1 MSAASAWAGN
11 GGHGMNRSS
20 LHDAD
25 KGTYDKVTK
34 PWQASPLNKRSP
46 LHVWR
51 QAEEKQAEE
60 LPPEA
65 ASTAMHILFPPVVK
79 FDPVEWAER
88 KGLFLWSKQREF
100 LHSVMSHRYTAVQ
113 SCHDAGKSFGVA
125 VLILA
130 WADTYGHNSFIAWT
144 APTYPQVNAIVGREL
159 RDLIRKLDLTNLEL
173 MLDNTLKYRGV
184 MRGYGRK
191 PADKSQSAFQGT
203 HAKHVLVVIDE
214 ACGISE
220 NIFTGADAIATNED
234 ARVIAIGNPD
244 NPSSHFK
251 KICEPGS
258 GWNKVRIDGLET
270 PNFTDEEVPDWLRP
284 LLLSPEWVAERKVRW
299 GEQSP
304 LYISKVR
311 GEFPQHN
318 INSVFPWDLVTQAG
332 TGKPAKTIAHARPSL
347 VVDIARS
354 GQDEAAGYAIVN
366 GKAKL
371 VFSYDTCDL
380 MELTGECA
388 SWGRDN
394 PNCTIIIDANG
405 MGAGVHDRLREQGFK
420 VRGFLGGSR
429 ARDPKRYANARAE
442 AAFDLAEAFRSD
454 ALKFDALAEAVLSS
468 ELVSVTWQFNSK
480 GLIKLTSKEE
490 MAKDGIASPNRADC
504 LMMYAWMNR
513 LGHVRGQRG
522 NRDLSQVVSAAGGSD
537 YGR

>member
-1 MSAASAWAGN
+1 MSAAPKGRW
-11 GGHGMNRSS
+11 GGHGNNASS
-20 LHDAD
+20 LRTKDD
-25 KGTYDKVTK
+25 GVYDEIRQ
-34 PWQASPLNKRSP
+34 PWQASPTNPRSP
-46 LHVWR
+46 LHVWHQAQEP
-51 QAEEKQAEE
+51 QAED
-60 LPPEA
+60 LPAEA
-65 ASTAMHILFPPVVK
+65 AQTAMHILFPPVVA
-79 FDPVEWAER
+79 FNPVKWAER
-88 KGLFLWSKQREF
+88 RGLFLWSKQREF
-100 LHSVMSHRYTAVQ
+100 LRSVMEHRYTAVQ

-130 WADTYGHNSFIAWT
+130 WADTYGHNSFVAWT

-159 RDLIRKLDLTNLEL
+159 RDLIRKLQLDDLEL

-220 NIFTGADAIATNED
+220 NIFTGADAIATNEE

-258 GWNKVRIDGLET
+258 GWNKIRIDGLET

-284 LLLSPEWVAERKVRW
+284 LLLSPDWVEERKVRW
-299 GEQSP
+299 GQDSP
-304 LYISKVR
+304 LFISKVR

-318 INSVFPWDLVTQAG
+318 INSVFPWDLITQAG
-332 TGKPAKTIAHARPSL
+332 SGKAIKTAAHARPSL

-354 GQDEAAGYAIVN
+354 GQDEAAGYAISN
-366 GKAKL
+366 GKARL

-380 MELTGECA
+380 MELTGACA

-394 PNCTIIIDANG
+394 PNCSIIIDANG

-420 VRGFLGGSR
+420 VRGFLGGAR
-429 ARDPKRYANARAE
+429 ARDNTRYANARAE
-442 AAFDLAEAFRSD
+442 AAFDLQEAFRSD
-454 ALKFDALAEAVLSS
+454 ALKFDGNVEALLAS
-468 ELVSVTWQFNSK
+468 ELVSVTWEFNSK
-480 GLIKLTSKEE
+480 GLIKLTSKED
-490 MAKDGIASPNRADC
+490 MAKNGIASPNRADC

-513 LGHVRGQRG
+513 LGKVRGRSG
-522 NRDLSQVVSAAGGSD
+522 NRDLSQVVSAPGGGD